1 MSLPYVNN
9 SRYRC
14 WGFGLVFFSGKQLDL
29 NIPQNQGPYGSEKVN
44 AGVILLVEN
53 SAGLN
58 IRLSLEVFGQ
68 LLQKQVK
75 YLVIVIHICVNV
87 QGKEK
92 DSFLPLQGAL
102 LQTVFFLSVLSL
114 HLIESW

>member
-1 MSLPYVNN
+1 MLGV
-9 SRYRC
+9 
-14 WGFGLVFFSGKQLDL
+14 WVGFFSGKQLDL

-58 IRLSLEVFGQ
+58 IKLSLEVFGQ
-68 LLQKQVK
+68 RLLQKQVK